1 MRHIRNTMHF
11 SLCAILIA
19 VATVCGYHGIGHGK
33 EIRQESKYTP
43 EIDSLLREHDKCVRG
58 ESLSDSAI
66 VYTISALQLAD
77 SVYGI
82 ESKEYAE
89 IFTDYMIADM
99 SPNKNITVDRIYPLV
114 MLMNPE
120 TEGIWRTYYKLGVI
134 MEQFQEDEKAK
145 QLFYMA
151 SKCAVQKADQL
162 RAEIWLRIEDFWISA
177 DNLEESLRP
186 LLEDVRTLE
195 SHEKEDLL
203 FLCTR
208 YLVKYYIDTNQ
219 NDRAMQYIKEGEK
232 LSECV
237 SAYDMLLLLRDKY
250 DLLVENDYIASME
263 TLDQAIQ
270 YVSMLD
276 TPFRDKDINWIALA
290 LIKRSDHA
298 LNTQMN
304 GYEAYKC
311 ILKASHFVC
320 DYMSIHNPLFQ
331 IIARKLI
338 NLSSLCEDDE
348 SAVKL
353 CRLLIDKSSE
363 NGVTVSTLHNI
374 LELINLYIKTGNTEE
389 VSELISKYHNE
400 LYSNALAKELTTLY
414 ECELELL
421 KGNYNDAA
429 IELEKLLKSNPS
441 KSTSSRALLDIA
453 KTYSLLGD
461 HRMADAS
468 DSSKHTMKNNVATHL
483 LLLTPN
489 ERWNWLNYCDDAI
502 ELQLSLPNNPQAVR
516 NAAELNLFK
525 KSLLFRT
532 SKQIEN
538 IVSAIPGASD
548 DISRLHSLQRE
559 CEAASSKGDSV
570 NYQTLFR
577 EKDRLEQQIVSRYVE
592 NDKFLDLID
601 VKIDDVISKLP
612 ADCAAID
619 FISKK
624 THGKTETGAFVYS
637 KDMAIRYVPIL
648 NYMDSLPSNA
658 TESIWEK
665 LTPLV
670 GKYSALYFSADGPI
684 NDMAIEYAQLPDG
697 TNISNKIKLHRL
709 FHLSEIKATDNTL
722 GHVAFVGVSDHNSPV
737 ETGQNVTRGNWTD
750 LENVEL
756 ELNSLKNRISPQSL
770 TVLYNNDATEKQFMA
785 LDGSDITALHI
796 TTHGVYRNV
805 GSMEESARTPSSDDY
820 HVARRLI
827 KIGKES
833 LSALIL
839 REGNLNWHKDAITS
853 DYDDLLTSEEIELMN
868 FPNLQLTVLS
878 ACDTGLGEVDSEGV
892 WGLQRAFRIAGTK
905 SLICSLSKVDDYWTA
920 QFMDAF
926 YEQAAKGNTVYDSF
940 HTAQRWLRHEL
951 PDNPEIWSSFILI
964 E

>member
-77 SVYGI
+77 SVYGF

-89 IFTDYMIADM
+89 IFTDCMIADM
-99 SPNKNITVDRIYPLV
+99 KLSRKVIVNHIYPIV
-114 MLMNPE
+114 IEKFNPH
-120 TEGIWRTYYKLGVI
+120 TEGIWRTYYKLGLI
-134 MEQFQEDEKAK
+134 MDQFEENEKAWK
-145 QLFYMA
+145 LFDLAYNT
-151 SKCAVQKADQL
+151 AVNKADCI
-162 RAEIWLRIEDFWISA
+162 RAEIRACIAQQRISGGNI
-177 DNLEESLRP
+177 EEMLQSPFTEARKLDSPDR
-186 LLEDVRTLE
+186 EE
-195 SHEKEDLL
+195 LL
-203 FLCTR
+203 FLCLR
-208 YLVKYYIDTNQ
+208 YIVKYHIASG
-219 NDRAMQYIKEGEK
+219 NDDLALKFINIGEE
-232 LSECV
+232 LSDFV
-237 SAYDMLLLLRDKY
+237 SSHDMLLLLRDKY
-250 DLLVENDYIASME
+250 DIVIKNDHIAAMDCLEKAMELTASSDADKNDKDWMAMALVDRGDYALNELVNVNEAFNYYREALNQISSYMSETNEVFQAVCRRMMHILNMGGEYSQSIQLGRMLVESSLKQGASETNMNYILELADAYISAGELDEASNLISEHRNALYSYPQVKEKTQLCEGNIKLLSADYNGSISTLDELLQSNPRKDVRLWAERYLAKAFSCIGDKRMSIAS
-263 TLDQAIQ
+263 
-270 YVSMLD
+270 
-276 TPFRDKDINWIALA
+276 DIVNSTA
-290 LIKRSDHA
+290 K
-298 LNTQMN
+298 N
-304 GYEAYKC
+304 
-311 ILKASHFVC
+311 
-320 DYMSIHNPLFQ
+320 
-331 IIARKLI
+331 IIARQLWLI
-338 NLSSLCEDDE
+338 SPKQRRNWLQFCNEAIKQQLSFSNNQQ
-348 SAVKL
+348 AVK
-353 CRLLIDKSSE
+353 
-363 NGVTVSTLHNI
+363 
-374 LELINLYIKTGNTEE
+374 
-389 VSELISKYHNE
+389 
-400 LYSNALAKELTTLY
+400 
-414 ECELELL
+414 
-421 KGNYNDAA
+421 
-429 IELEKLLKSNPS
+429 
-441 KSTSSRALLDIA
+441 
-453 KTYSLLGD
+453 
-461 HRMADAS
+461 
-468 DSSKHTMKNNVATHL
+468 
-483 LLLTPN
+483 
-489 ERWNWLNYCDDAI
+489 
-502 ELQLSLPNNPQAVR
+502 

-548 DISRLHSLQRE
+548 DIARLHSLQRE

-570 NYQTLFR
+570 NYQTLFK

-601 VKIDDVISKLP
+601 VKIDDVISILP

-619 FISKK
+619 FFSKK

-658 TESIWEK
+658 IESIWEK
-665 LTPLV
+665 LMPLV
-670 GKYSALYFSADGPI
+670 GKYPALYFSTDGPI

-697 TNISNKIKLHRL
+697 TNISDKIKIHRL
-709 FHLSEIKATDNTL
+709 FHFSEIKATDNAL

-750 LENVEL
+750 LQNVEL
-756 ELNSLKNRISPQSL
+756 ELNSLKNRISPKSL

-805 GSMEESARTPSSDDY
+805 GSLEESAQTPSSDDY
-820 HVARRLI
+820 HIARRLI

-853 DYDDLLTSEEIELMN
+853 DYDDLLTAEEIELMN

-892 WGLQRAFRIAGTK
+892 WGLQRVFRIAGTK